1 MSARG
6 DEETAMDAVHGSGA
20 VRGAGREGL
29 HADAHV
35 LRVHG
40 DLTLAMAPALCRS
53 VREAL
58 AAGGGS
64 LAVDLRDAKAVDI
77 VGLAALLQCG
87 AAVEGT
93 GAAFSVVAPEALHQ
107 AVTAARLCEEIP
119 FVTGVSDADA
129 DIVEA
134 PRLPEEAPLVART
147 ARLGLRPPTWDEL
160 TLFARWA
167 ADRRLD
173 EMVGS
178 DLLYRCRH
186 LGPYHPD
193 FVTEMFASP
202 TSLTL
207 LVEPLESPGQP
218 VGFVR
223 LYDIQLAEGI
233 AFLETVVTTRESLRK
248 GWGVEA
254 SRLLL
259 AYAMDVLG
267 IRRVEAKVYAYNVLS
282 ANALRRNGFR
292 EEGALRAAHRYHGEQ
307 WDILVFS
314 ILEDEMLAQRTRGTY
329 PYVGFWNGPC
339 GALKSEAVPA
349 DERESTALAMCA
361 MEMKGQSA

>member
-1 MSARG
+1 MI
-6 DEETAMDAVHGSGA
+6 AVHGTEA
-20 VRGAGREGL
+20 VTRAGDDGL
-29 HADAHV
+29 HAGARV

-40 DLTLAMAPALCRS
+40 DLTLATAPALCRS

-64 LAVDLRDAKAVDI
+64 LAIDLRETKAVDV

-87 AAVEGT
+87 TAVDRA
-93 GAAFSVVAPEALHQ
+93 GAAFSVVAPELLHP

-119 FVTGVSDADA
+119 FVTSVFEAGAGAVAVEVSQRPG
-129 DIVEA
+129 ET
-134 PRLPEEAPLVART
+134 PLVARS
-147 ARLGLRPPTWDEL
+147 ARLGLRQPTWDEL
-160 TLFARWA
+160 SLFARWA
-167 ADRRLD
+167 DDRYLD

-186 LGPYHPD
+186 LGRDHAD
-193 FVTEMFASP
+193 FVAEIFASP

-207 LVEPLESPGQP
+207 VVEPLESPGQP

-292 EEGALRAAHRYHGEQ
+292 EEGVLRAAHRYHGER

-314 ILEDEMLAQRTRGTY
+314 ILEDELRAQRTRETF
-329 PYVGFWNGPC
+329 PYFGFWDRRSG
-339 GALKSEAVPA
+339 G
-349 DERESTALAMCA
+349 DGGR
-361 MEMKGQSA
+361 Q